1 MLGTALSHGIKPQ
14 QQRNL
19 GSPIASFK
27 ACPEKFYWVKGR
39 LLSMVLKWQKLE
51 AKSYG
56 YDQGIKIQ
64 KDLCSVDKGGWWRG
78 VIKTNSEMKHPGI
91 QLVSPR
97 EILCLM
103 SGDWG
108 YTRYVLC
115 SCFQPCLQIYFTLW
129 TSLSSTN
136 TSCSLLPQDLCT
148 WWTDLYQVSSCSS
161 SYKSQLNNQ
170 FLSKAFFYSLVY
182 IRF

>member
-1 MLGTALSHGIKPQ
+1 MLGTALSHGIKLQ

-27 ACPEKFYWVKGR
+27 ACPEKFYWVKRKAAVHGTKVTETRSQKLWLWSGNQNPKGPLLSWQGR
-39 LLSMVLKWQKLE
+39 LMKR
-51 AKSYG
+51 G
-56 YDQGIKIQ
+56 
-64 KDLCSVDKGGWWRG
+64 DKA
-78 VIKTNSEMKHPGI
+78 NSEMKHPGI

-103 SGDWG
+103 FGDWG
-108 YTRYVLC
+108 YIRYVLC

-148 WWTDLYQVSSCSS
+148 WWIDLYQVSSCSS

-170 FLSKAFFYSLVY
+170 FLSKAFFHSLVY